1 VTGVLR
7 PIESGWVVTGGPVP
21 GPDVDEFAEPHQV
34 IAALAEPGVAG
45 TDTLLAVQH
54 PNHTPA
60 ALAAGL
66 SVAQTLPAARAMLD
80 RVLSTAYRRVSR
92 IVAPYLVSGHD
103 GTALGLLCL
112 ADPAAVDSAGH
123 TRVRRAERVYPDVV
137 ADRAAVLQGLGV
149 ATSAAMLVPVTGT
162 DELTPLLRRVIG
174 VSPTAVATIDSA
186 GRRHQLWLVEP
197 GSDQDELIAAASRH
211 PLLVADG
218 NHRVAAAATGESG
231 LLALVTAGPD
241 LRVGA
246 IHRVLVGTGLG
257 ADDLSRAWGAL
268 GIDVSETA
276 EVEPRPGTV
285 VALAGGRSLLVTL
298 PPPAVDEP
306 LPRIDHGVVERLL
319 IKKALGIDP
328 AGPRVR
334 ALPEDTRPPDN
345 ADAVLLIAPVPY
357 DDVLAVHEQGRRMPR
372 KATYFTPKPRSGLL
386 LAALG

>member
-1 VTGVLR
+1 MTGVLR
-7 PIESGWVVTGGPVP
+7 AIESGWVVTDGQVP

-34 IAALAEPGVAG
+34 MAALAERGVAG

-54 PNHTPA
+54 PHRTPA
-60 ALAAGL
+60 ALAGGL
-66 SVAQTLPAARAMLD
+66 SVAGTLPTARAMLD
-80 RVLSTAYRRVSR
+80 RLLATAYRQVSG

-112 ADPAAVDSAGH
+112 ADPAAVDAAGQ

-137 ADRAAVLQGLGV
+137 ADRAAVLAGLGV
-149 ATSAAMLVPVTGT
+149 ATSAAMLAPVTGG

-174 VSPTAVATIDSA
+174 VAPTAVATIDST

-197 GSDQDELIAAASRH
+197 GPDQDDLIAAASRH

-218 NHRVAAAATGESG
+218 NHRVAAAAASESG

-246 IHRVLVGTGLG
+246 IHRSLVDTGLG
-257 ADDLSRAWGAL
+257 AGELCGAWRAL
-268 GIDVSETA
+268 GIEVSRTA

-285 VALAGGRSLLVTL
+285 VALAKGRSLLVTL
-298 PPPAVDEP
+298 PPPALGEP

-319 IKKALGIDP
+319 IKEALGIDP
-328 AGPRVR
+328 AGPCVR
-334 ALPEDTRPPDN
+334 ALPQDTRPPDN

-357 DDVLAVHEQGRRMPR
+357 EEVLAVHEQGRRMPR